1 MNLGLMMFILK
12 DEAYKTNLDECF
24 DIVIHW
30 IVLYLRNNDVTYFDS
45 FGVENIPKE
54 IRTFISNESI

>member
-1 MNLGLMMFILK
+1 MFILK